1 MGVAL
6 NKSKNMCSTFWKF
19 QLKNRLN
26 ILQNKCLPFNK
37 VFTFPEVKMFLVKQ
51 NLYVYIYIRR
61 WNFFKRVVLK
71 LLAII
76 FKNRFNIWCLWCNE
90 QISLRFL
97 NHFTHSERVYFH
109 FWIENLSLSRIQTSV
124 EEAFIVHLL
133 KVDWS
138 QLLSH
143 LYRERRPYNLPK
155 PFHLARPRGPNV

>member
-1 MGVAL
+1 M
-6 NKSKNMCSTFWKF
+6 
-19 QLKNRLN
+19 
-26 ILQNKCLPFNK
+26 PFNK
-37 VFTFPEVKMFLVKQ
+37 VFTFPEVKMFLVKH
-51 NLYVYIYIRR
+51 NLYLFYYMRR
-61 WNFFKRVVLK
+61 WNFLKRVVLQF
-71 LLAII
+71 LATI

-90 QISLRFL
+90 PISLRFL

-155 PFHLARPRGPNV
+155 PFHLARPRGPNVYGERLKIQITST